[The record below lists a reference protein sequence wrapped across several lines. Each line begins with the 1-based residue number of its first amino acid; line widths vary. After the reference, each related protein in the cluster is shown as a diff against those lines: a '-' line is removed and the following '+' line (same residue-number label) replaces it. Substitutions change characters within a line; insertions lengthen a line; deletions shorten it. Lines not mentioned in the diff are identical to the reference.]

1 MSSRFA
7 PGDRVRVHDRHP
19 MGHVRTPFYIRGL
32 SGVVERV
39 CGAYRNPET
48 LAYGG
53 SGLPEAALYRVRFK
67 QSDVW
72 PDYAGPGRDSV
83 DIEIYEHWLDRA

>member
-1 MSSRFA
+1 MSARFA

-19 MGHVRTPFYIRGL
+19 PGHVRTPFYVRGL
-32 SGVVERV
+32 SGVVERE
-39 CGAYRNPET
+39 CGAFRNPET
-48 LAYGG
+48 LAYAA

-72 PDYAGPGRDSV
+72 PDYAGAGRDSV
-83 DIEIYEHWLDRA
+83 DVEIYDHWLDRA